1 MVGPPNDNE
10 MITTNYQSPK
20 ISVGLLSIN
29 LHILLIRSNGIRRRR
44 KVTLVE
50 HPQLIR
56 LKSAHNRVKQ
66 PPIMENDQITFFP
79 ILGVDQPGGDA
90 RSLDLVEDLTD
101 SLKIVNDTT
110 FGIKTGTFGRGYVK
124 LVGAARV
131 NLYV

>member
-1 MVGPPNDNE
+1 
-10 MITTNYQSPK
+10 
-20 ISVGLLSIN
+20 
-29 LHILLIRSNGIRRRR
+29 
-44 KVTLVE
+44 
-50 HPQLIR
+50 
-56 LKSAHNRVKQ
+56 
-66 PPIMENDQITFFP
+66 MENNQITFFP